1 MPIMCCTDADH
12 VCFTDA
18 DHVWAALH
26 EHTTGAR
33 VRGHRYAQ
41 CTATSWTSSA
51 FSCAS
56 THTHVAHVALR
67 LPMHDGSV
75 RVSTMQACL
84 EFACRI
90 VQLHMIV
97 GISCSA
103 SATPASQSNAA
114 PATTASQSNA
124 ISMIDACSRNR
135 MHGGQC
141 IAVEIECNIGNIR
154 VAVAY
159 TIGNQSLLSSAPS
172 QST

>member
-1 MPIMCCTDADH
+1 MCGQRCMSIRRAHEYGGIVMHNAQQHLGHRVLFLAHQHTRTSHMLHCGCLCTMARSELAR
-12 VCFTDA
+12 CR
-18 DHVWAALH
+18 HVWNSPIH
-26 EHTTGAR
+26 I
-33 VRGHRYAQ
+33 
-41 CTATSWTSSA
+41 
-51 FSCAS
+51 
-56 THTHVAHVALR
+56 
-67 LPMHDGSV
+67 MI
-75 RVSTMQACL
+75 
-84 EFACRI
+84 CRI